1 MWSCSDGQHC
11 PGSVSAVSLHSCWVF
26 FAVFQKKHYVLLILC
41 ALGLPL
47 PSYTCIRQV
56 AIQVELVRA
65 CSEAGACDSVSTG
78 LCITAFYRCVL
89 LLFIVHLLSRVSV
102 LRVSEMFS
110 HLHHPQCC
118 VIRLCSRAVC
128 ALLGWE
134 EIQGQLQQSREIL
147 QGQKFSCPLLAAPAF
162 SIHYYMVN
170 KRESFCPYTS
180 GETLDSQKRVNV
192 LEPLGTACLPL
203 QSP

>member
-1 MWSCSDGQHC
+1 MSR
-11 PGSVSAVSLHSCWVF
+11 VSLCCFSSQLLGF

-147 QGQKFSCPLLAAPAF
+147 QGRNFPVLSLLPQHLAF
-162 SIHYYMVN
+162 TIIWLI
-170 KRESFCPYTS
+170 K
-180 GETLDSQKRVNV
+180 GRVSALTHLV
-192 LEPLGTACLPL
+192 RLWIPRKELMCWSLWEQRACLFKVHEPL
-203 QSP
+203 